1 MTPSSS
7 LLFDSPGPR
16 TIARH
21 RIYTVVAVV
30 VLIAVVGYVIKR
42 LADAGQFEYDMW
54 EVFITPRYV
63 EVLLEG
69 VLSTVKMAFS
79 AIIGA
84 VVIGVVFGIGKLSDH
99 GFVRWPCWPSW
110 SSSARSRCCC

>member
-1 MTPSSS
+1 MSAS

-30 VLIAVVGYVIKR
+30 VLIAMVGYVVMR

-54 EVFITPRYV
+54 EVFITPATTR
-63 EVLLEG
+63 
-69 VLSTVKMAFS
+69 
-79 AIIGA
+79 
-84 VVIGVVFGIGKLSDH
+84 
-99 GFVRWPCWPSW
+99 
-110 SSSARSRCCC
+110 